1 MVAAIKEICIFVII
15 AQAVMFF
22 VPGNS
27 YMKYVRVL
35 VGILMILKI
44 TEPIFGLVLDE
55 EREKEIRERVLLLE
69 QNIDSGSD
77 EFEVEDN
84 SMGIYESIEEELKNR
99 LNECGSGYDVLE
111 VSITKEQ
118 KLSVTLS
125 GKKEKEK
132 VENKIQIEPVV
143 IGNGALESSSMEE
156 GKEETELKRQL
167 GNCIG
172 VDPERIEI
180 VYD

>member
-15 AQAVMFF
+15 AQAIMFF

-35 VGILMILKI
+35 VGIMMILKI

-55 EREKEIRERVLLLE
+55 EKEKEIRERVLLLE
-69 QNIDSGSD
+69 QNIDSGS
-77 EFEVEDN
+77 EGLEVEDN

-99 LNECGSGYDVLE
+99 LNESGSGYDVLD

-118 KLSVTLS
+118 KLVVTLS
-125 GKKEKEK
+125 NKKNGEKE
-132 VENKIQIEPVV
+132 ENSIQIEPVV
-143 IGNGALESSSMEE
+143 IGSSALQDSSMEE
-156 GKEETELKRQL
+156 GKEEAELKRQL
-167 GNCIG
+167 GNSIG
-172 VDPERIEI
+172 VDAERIEI